1 MKFLLFSILILIC
14 TLIFLNNDNNFQLK
28 TDFEIKQDS
37 CKDQTQNLAIKN
49 TWGLVKMSEF
59 YNNCLKP

>member
-1 MKFLLFSILILIC
+1 MKFLLFSILILFC

-28 TDFEIKQDS
+28 TDYEIKQDS
-37 CKDQTQNLAIKN
+37 CIEQTKTMAIKN

-59 YNNCLKP
+59 YNNCLES